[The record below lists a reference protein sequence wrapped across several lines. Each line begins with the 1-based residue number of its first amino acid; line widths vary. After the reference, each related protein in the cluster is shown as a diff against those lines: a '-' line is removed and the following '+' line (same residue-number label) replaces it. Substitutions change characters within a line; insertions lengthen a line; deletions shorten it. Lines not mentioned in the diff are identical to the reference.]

1 VAGEARE
8 MMSGDYGCAMG
19 RIEQMIRY
27 TYWSSGSTG
36 IVIGISG
43 GIDSAVCA
51 SFCCRAIGGD
61 HVLGLTLPSD
71 VTTEQDLND
80 AADLC
85 SLLGM
90 EHHII
95 SIDPILRSVMSIPGY
110 TGSPYLR
117 GNLMAR
123 IRMTLLY
130 YHANRDSRLV
140 CGTSN
145 RTEFL
150 LGYCTKFGDNAAD
163 IQPIMHLYKTDVM
176 TIAGEIGIPEAIR
189 RKKPSAGLWT
199 GQTDEGEIGLS
210 YSAIDAALQALERN
224 GWESRSPDE
233 ERVLGM
239 VRKSEHKRLPPQHL
253 LSVC

>member
-1 VAGEARE
+1 
-8 MMSGDYGCAMG
+8 MG

-27 TYWSSGSTG
+27 AFWSGGSSG

-51 SFCCRAIGGD
+51 SFCCRAVGGD
-61 HVLGLTLPSD
+61 RVLGLTLPSD
-71 VTTEQDLND
+71 VTPEEDLND

-85 SLLGM
+85 HTFGM
-90 EHHII
+90 EHRII
-95 SIDPILRSVMSIPGY
+95 SIEPMLRSFTGIPGY
-110 TGSPYLR
+110 TDSLYLR

-123 IRMTLLY
+123 IRMILLY
-130 YHANRDSRLV
+130 YHANRDNRLV

-163 IQPIMHLYKTDVM
+163 IQPILHLYKTDVM
-176 TIAGEIGIPEAIR
+176 TVAEEIGIPEAIL
-189 RKKPSAGLWT
+189 RKKPTAGLWT

-210 YSAIDAALQALERN
+210 YPVIDAALQALEKN
-224 GWESRSPDE
+224 GWESRTPDQV
-233 ERVLGM
+233 RVLEM
-239 VRKSEHKRLPPQHL
+239 VRKSEHKRLPAHHL

>member
-1 VAGEARE
+1 
-8 MMSGDYGCAMG
+8 MTSGDCGCAMG
-19 RIEQMIRY
+19 KIEQMIRY
-27 TYWSSGSTG
+27 AFWSSGSTG

-43 GIDSAVCA
+43 GIDSAVSA
-51 SFCCRAIGGD
+51 SFCCRAVGGD
-61 HVLGLTLPSD
+61 RVLGLTLPSD
-71 VTTEQDLND
+71 ITPEEDLTD

-85 SLLGM
+85 DMLGM
-90 EHHII
+90 EHRVI
-95 SIDPILRSVMSIPGY
+95 SIEPILHSFKGIPGY
-110 TGSPYLR
+110 SDSPYLR

-130 YHANRDSRLV
+130 YHANRDNRLV

-163 IQPIMHLYKTDVM
+163 IQPILHLYKTDVSVV
-176 TIAGEIGIPEAIR
+176 ANEIGVPEAIR

-199 GQTDEGEIGLS
+199 DQTDEEEIGLS
-210 YSAIDAALQALERN
+210 YPVIDAALQALEQN
-224 GWESRSPDE
+224 SWESRSPE
-233 ERVLGM
+233 EEQVLRM
-239 VRKSEHKRLPPQHL
+239 VRKSEHKRLPAHHL

>member
-1 VAGEARE
+1 
-8 MMSGDYGCAMG
+8 MIPGDRGCAMG
-19 RIEQMIRY
+19 RIEQLIRY
-27 TYWSSGSTG
+27 AFWSGGSTG

-51 SFCCRAIGGD
+51 SFCCRAVGGD
-61 HVLGLTLPSD
+61 RVLGLTLPSD
-71 VTTEQDLND
+71 VTLEEDLND

-85 SLLGM
+85 RILGM
-90 EHHII
+90 EHRII
-95 SIDPILRSVMSIPGY
+95 SIEPMLRSFTGIPGY
-110 TGSPYLR
+110 ADSPYLR

-130 YHANRDSRLV
+130 YHANRENRLV

-145 RTEFL
+145 RTEYL

-163 IQPIMHLYKTDVM
+163 IQPIMHLYKTEVM
-176 TIAGEIGIPEAIR
+176 TIADEIGIPEAIR
-189 RKKPSAGLWT
+189 KKKPTAGLWT

-210 YSAIDAALQALERN
+210 YPVIDAALQALGRN
-224 GWESRSPDE
+224 GWESRSPE
-233 ERVLGM
+233 EDRVLRM
-239 VRKSEHKRLPPQHL
+239 VRKSEHKRLPAYHL